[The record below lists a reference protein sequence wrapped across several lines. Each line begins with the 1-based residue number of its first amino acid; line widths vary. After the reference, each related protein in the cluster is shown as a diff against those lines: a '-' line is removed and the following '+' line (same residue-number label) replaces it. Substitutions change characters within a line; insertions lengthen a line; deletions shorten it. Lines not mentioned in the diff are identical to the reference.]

1 VEGVRENQKILAE
14 EEDNKTGSRENMGT
28 KTVAEGFTRTERSSD
43 MLTLLMWFVIIFG
56 TWYVLD
62 KLIDRIIKKF
72 F

>member
-14 EEDNKTGSRENMGT
+14 EEYNKTGSRENMGT

>member
-1 VEGVRENQKILAE
+1 VEGVRENQTILEQETDFKA
-14 EEDNKTGSRENMGT
+14 GGRENLVT
-28 KTVAEGFTRTERSSD
+28 KTVAEGFTRTERRKA
-43 MLTLLMWFVIIFG
+43 MLTLFMWFIIIFG